1 MCAQLGEYGCFGIP
15 PLLLF
20 VFMGRAIENF
30 AVYHKNNK
38 ICIIIIYI
46 RFLFAKCALCWP
58 QLDALHPL
66 GP

>member
-1 MCAQLGEYGCFGIP
+1 LVAFGVLL
-15 PLLLF
+15 LLLF

-46 RFLFAKCALCWP
+46 FGFCLRNEPYAALSWTLYP
-58 QLDALHPL
+58 FRP
-66 GP
+66 